1 MEPILITCKNC
12 SNKFNGKYCNQ
23 CGERVYTEHDKKLA
37 HAFEEVFH
45 FITHLDSKFLKTLKY
60 TLIQPGL
67 VSREY
72 CEGKRKKYYKP
83 VSLFLIGV
91 VIYLLFPLLQG
102 LNISFS
108 NHINNNNVFHIHY
121 SRDWALHK
129 MQTHH
134 LTEQGLAEKFNH
146 LSPKFAKILLFI
158 MLPLTA
164 LGLALIF
171 RKRRRYFFDYF
182 ILATEINTVFLFLF
196 FILVPLLF
204 VIVSSLFHITLE
216 YGDNSIIFASI
227 QVLLVFFI
235 LISSFRRF
243 YLVSFTKAILA
254 SLLFLLVYAI
264 ALFIYRQLVFAA
276 VMLFI

>member
-1 MEPILITCKNC
+1 MESTVITCKNC
-12 SNKFNGKYCNQ
+12 GNHVSGAYCNR
-23 CGERVYTEHDKKLA
+23 CGEKVYTEHDKKLS
-37 HAFEEVFH
+37 HVIEEAFH

-60 TLIQPGL
+60 IFTRPGL
-67 VSREY
+67 VSKEY

-108 NHINNNNVFHIHY
+108 SHISNNKTMHIY
-121 SRDWALHK
+121 YTRDLALHK

-134 LTEQGLAEKFNH
+134 LTEYQLAEKFDH

-164 LGLALIF
+164 FALSLIF
-171 RKRRRYFFDYF
+171 FRKGRYFFDHF
-182 ILATEINTVFLFLF
+182 ILATEINTAFLFLF
-196 FILVPLLF
+196 FILVPLIF
-204 VIVSSLFHITLE
+204 TIVNAIFHTGLDYGDSSLLFSALQI
-216 YGDNSIIFASI
+216 
-227 QVLLVFFI
+227 LLVFFV
-235 LISSFRRF
+235 LIVSLKRF
-243 YLVSFTKAILA
+243 YSVSFVQASLA
-254 SLLFLLVYAI
+254 SLLFVVGYLMTV
-264 ALFIYRQLVFAA
+264 FIYRQLVFVL